1 MVFTFSLLL
10 FSSLLVFDIYQK
22 CNILCVRA
30 TSLKCLQ
37 HFYAKQK
44 RERKKY
50 CTCISRQSQRCWP
63 SWMGYIQRA
72 CWPRYLTRMW
82 KARHGEKIS
91 LQERRLFDDLREK
104 KNYTHSKELV
114 SRVENENISQ
124 LNCQRTN
131 RFFFFFLCGV
141 PVLHFQTLLA
151 RFSHFMSAPF
161 STFRHDGES
170 ISSNRNWSPWERRKR
185 MKMKVRRK
193 RPKNKN
199 KKKVE
204 EVLYFLNFSPKT

>member
-131 RFFFFFLCGV
+131 RFFFFFFCVASL
-141 PVLHFQTLLA
+141 
-151 RFSHFMSAPF
+151 S
-161 STFRHDGES
+161 STFRLSLLDFLISWAHHSRHFDMMGKAFLQIETGARGRGE
-170 ISSNRNWSPWERRKR
+170 NEWKWKWEGNDQKT
-185 MKMKVRRK
+185 KT
-193 RPKNKN
+193 
-199 KKKVE
+199 KKK
-204 EVLYFLNFSPKT
+204 